1 MAEHLLKY
9 GILAILAAISGF
21 FLLGFIVYSI
31 IAATKFKN
39 QPNRLWAGLFG
50 VGINAFIFL
59 LTFPTIRPII
69 VEAVEKVL
77 FKFR

>member
-1 MAEHLLKY
+1 MVEHLTKY
-9 GILAILAAISGF
+9 AFLAAFAAVSGF
-21 FLLGFIVYSI
+21 FLLGFIVFSI
-31 IAATKFKN
+31 IAAISFKKR
-39 QPNRLWAGLFG
+39 PNRLWAGLLGIG
-50 VGINAFIFL
+50 VNAVIFF